1 MRVLS
6 RLFIGTA
13 LGLAAT
19 QALALTGEEVWA
31 NQTGYLSGLGVRISQ
46 TQSREGSV
54 LTVSDISYDIALPFG
69 LGSLSAR
76 SGPQTY
82 TENVDGTVNIG
93 YGDTNTVAIAGSFRS
108 DDLTEFNLAANL
120 QIVLAGNT
128 TVASGTAAD
137 VTYVSSTDRLEMT
150 LTDLS
155 ISGAPDVQD
164 LAVDVYVSVADTD
177 STVQISTVQITTG
190 GRTTIRS
197 TSSTG
202 LTIVD
207 YSAAMGEEFLSK
219 TVSQQ
224 NGIGATTVLTLPAG
238 PMNLLNISQA
248 LRDGLAMQATYNSG
262 DSKSQTVT
270 MSFGEMVS
278 DQSTNVTAS
287 TATFRFDAAGF
298 AVSGGAN
305 GFEFMVPV
313 MAGLPFPVNGSGGA
327 IDYNFAFPINASDQ
341 PAGLRYAI
349 SLSDLVVNEE
359 LWAMA
364 DPAATLP
371 RDPVSVTIDLAG
383 SVKLLVD
390 LLDIEAM
397 TQTIDA
403 GGVPFDLQSVTI
415 NELSASGLGA
425 AATGSGQFALD
436 MSDLTTFDGFPRPTG
451 QATATLTGIN
461 GLLDKLIAMGLLT
474 ADDAMAGRLAMAMF
488 ARVVGEDQLQSTL
501 EINAE
506 GHVIANGQ
514 RVQ

>member
-207 YSAAMGEEFLSK
+207 
-219 TVSQQ
+219 
-224 NGIGATTVLTLPAG
+224 
-238 PMNLLNISQA
+238 
-248 LRDGLAMQATYNSG
+248 
-262 DSKSQTVT
+262 
-270 MSFGEMVS
+270 
-278 DQSTNVTAS
+278 
-287 TATFRFDAAGF
+287 
-298 AVSGGAN
+298 
-305 GFEFMVPV
+305 
-313 MAGLPFPVNGSGGA
+313 
-327 IDYNFAFPINASDQ
+327 
-341 PAGLRYAI
+341 
-349 SLSDLVVNEE
+349 
-359 LWAMA
+359 
-364 DPAATLP
+364 
-371 RDPVSVTIDLAG
+371 
-383 SVKLLVD
+383 
-390 LLDIEAM
+390 
-397 TQTIDA
+397 
-403 GGVPFDLQSVTI
+403 
-415 NELSASGLGA
+415 
-425 AATGSGQFALD
+425 
-436 MSDLTTFDGFPRPTG
+436 
-451 QATATLTGIN
+451 
-461 GLLDKLIAMGLLT
+461 
-474 ADDAMAGRLAMAMF
+474 
-488 ARVVGEDQLQSTL
+488 
-501 EINAE
+501 
-506 GHVIANGQ
+506 
-514 RVQ
+514 